1 MKAAPCALTL
11 ASLWLQVARG
21 LSSGTEGSDD
31 TSGGQAAAGGK
42 PSNCTD
48 GAPADAVFQLA
59 RSTSARAG
67 NMTAGTPPRQS
78 FCYQAAP
85 WAPGMLSCSVEGTFG
100 CSLGNRE
107 HRIRKLNRGRERE
120 AGIRAVRSECVLV
133 LSTARLV
140 VLFSALA

>member
-1 MKAAPCALTL
+1 MTLREARQLLEESLRIARTELQPTLFSSSLAAPL
-11 ASLWLQVARG
+11 RG
-21 LSSGTEGSDD
+21 
-31 TSGGQAAAGGK
+31 
-42 PSNCTD
+42 
-48 GAPADAVFQLA
+48 
-59 RSTSARAG
+59 RG